1 MDRNFYFEM
10 EDEVKINYRIG
21 WNKLQQYHL
30 NPPIVCLP
38 KGIEIYNQ
46 YLNFRQNLSISLFE
60 YLNNLL
66 FSQNDL

>member
-10 EDEVKINYRIG
+10 EDEVEINYRIG

-30 NPPIVCLP
+30 NPPVVCLP

-46 YLNFRQNLSISLFE
+46 YQNFRKNLSI
-60 YLNNLL
+60 
-66 FSQNDL
+66 